1 LGLEGRGA
9 SRPERRVRRHCR
21 SERQREDLAG
31 PVHQRLPAPDA
42 EHPSR
47 RGHRGV
53 AARAG
58 PARAPG
64 GLGLS
69 GPGRPPAPGARLAR
83 LNHDQGM
90 TIRTITHVMELVAE
104 YARWVIVMHDGRVLL
119 DGPPRQVFSRVEE
132 LRISAISPPPVA
144 RLGLILGLDPLPIT
158 VPEARDAILRRLSV

>member
-1 LGLEGRGA
+1 MAR
-9 SRPERRVRRHCR
+9 SREIM
-21 SERQREDLAG
+21 DL
-31 PVHQRLPAPDA
+31 
-42 EHPSR
+42 
-47 RGHRGV
+47 
-53 AARAG
+53 
-58 PARAPG
+58 
-64 GLGLS
+64 
-69 GPGRPPAPGARLAR
+69 LAR

-90 TIRTITHVMELVAE
+90 TILTITHVMELVAE